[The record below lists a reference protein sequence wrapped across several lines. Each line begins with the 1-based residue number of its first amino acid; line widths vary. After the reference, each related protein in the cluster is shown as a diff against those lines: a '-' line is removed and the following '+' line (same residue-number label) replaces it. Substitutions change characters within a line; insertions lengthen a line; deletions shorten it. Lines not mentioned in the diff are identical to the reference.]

1 MILFRKI
8 SAIFCCLLLIFVAK
22 IQRFLILCSRVP
34 LQIQF
39 PAGWSYHFLRLYDGK
54 IRMDELQPG
63 EGAVLT
69 VKYKAEEPGSFW
81 RTITVY
87 GNIPEKSFTL
97 DFWGTVGK

>member
-1 MILFRKI
+1 MTVKY
-8 SAIFCCLLLIFVAK
+8 
-22 IQRFLILCSRVP
+22 
-34 LQIQF
+34 
-39 PAGWSYHFLRLYDGK
+39 GW
-54 IRMDELQPG
+54 DELQPG

>member
-22 IQRFLILCSRVP
+22 I

-54 IRMDELQPG
+54 IWMG
-63 EGAVLT
+63 
-69 VKYKAEEPGSFW
+69 
-81 RTITVY
+81 
-87 GNIPEKSFTL
+87 
-97 DFWGTVGK
+97 